1 MLSPVQMSRMVCD
14 DNAGEQ
20 FRTSHP
26 ATGVMSE
33 IACGWPNCQVK
44 ILVRNA
50 RVTRQTGRAYK
61 DNRTT
66 HRGLCRFEAKRADSI
81 EAGPREAT
89 GEGWDKEKSV
99 QYQIGDA
106 FHRQS
111 LVNRLQEQWDFMP
124 Q

>member
-1 MLSPVQMSRMVCD
+1 
-14 DNAGEQ
+14 
-20 FRTSHP
+20 
-26 ATGVMSE
+26 MSE
-33 IACGWPNCQVK
+33 MAFGGPNCQVR

-50 RVTRQTGRAYK
+50 RVSRQAARAYK
-61 DNRTT
+61 DNRTP
-66 HRGLCRFEAKRADSI
+66 HRELCRFEAKRADSI

-99 QYQIGDA
+99 QYQIADA

-111 LVNRLQEQWDFMP
+111 LVDRLQEQWDFTL